1 MRIFADFSGSIAIP
15 AVAAA
20 FLGKWLDAR
29 YGTSPKLIILCLL
42 ASFVL
47 TAVIIVR
54 KARLYSKA
62 YNSLDKKL

>member
-42 ASFVL
+42 AAFAL
-47 TAVIIVR
+47 TAIIIVR
-54 KARLYSKA
+54 KAGYYSKA